1 MKTRNWIVGSIL
13 AGSMLSLGIMGVANA
28 CGGPGGHARGDRMM
42 HVMQQL
48 DLTKDQRQAIRS
60 IKDEQRDQMRA
71 NGDAMM
77 DIRKSLRE
85 QVHAANYDAVKVREL
100 ADAKA
105 KIMADMTVQR
115 SATMH
120 RIRQQLTAEQLVKL
134 GNMQPAGPGRGHF

>member
-1 MKTRNWIVGSIL
+1 MKTRNWIIGSIL
-13 AGSMLSLGIMGVANA
+13 AGSMLSLGAMGVANA
-28 CGGPGGHARGDRMM
+28 CGGPGGQGRGDRMM

-71 NGDAMM
+71 NRDAMM

-120 RIRQQLTAEQLVKL
+120 RIRQQLTAEQQAKL
-134 GNMQPAGPGRGHF
+134 DNMQPAGPGRGHF